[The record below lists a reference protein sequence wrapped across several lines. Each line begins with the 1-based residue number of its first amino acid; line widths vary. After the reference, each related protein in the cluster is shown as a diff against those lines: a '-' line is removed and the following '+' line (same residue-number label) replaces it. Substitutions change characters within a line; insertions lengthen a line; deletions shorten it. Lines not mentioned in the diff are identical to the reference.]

1 MNYLA
6 HIYLSGNNDMVS
18 IGNFVADHIKGNKY
32 TAYPEDIQK
41 GILLHRQIDSFT
53 DGNEIA
59 RTSKRRLNEQFG
71 LYKGVIIDIFYDHML
86 AKNWSD
92 YSEIPLEEYTKEF
105 YVLLMK
111 HYEILPEKIKH
122 LSRYMIEEDWLRSY
136 AHKEGIQRVLTGMN
150 RRTGGKSKMNL
161 AIKDLE
167 DHYDDLENDFTLFFH
182 ELRDFSK
189 NKLSAINQLF
199 Q

>member
-32 TAYPEDIQK
+32 AVYPEDVQK

-53 DGNEIA
+53 DNNEIA
-59 RTSKRRLNEQFG
+59 RKSKRRLNEQFG

-86 AKNWSD
+86 AKNWSV
-92 YSEIPLEEYTKEF
+92 YSDVPLEEYTKDF
-105 YVLLMK
+105 YALLMK
-111 HYEILPEKIKH
+111 HYEILPAKIKH
-122 LSRYMIEEDWLRSY
+122 LSKYMIEEDWLRSY
-136 AHKEGIQRVLTGMN
+136 AHKEGIQKVLTGMN

-167 DHYDDLENDFTLFFH
+167 DHYDDLENDFTLFFD
-182 ELRDFSK
+182 ELRDFSNK
-189 NKLSAINQLF
+189 KLSTINQLF
-199 Q
+199 H

>member
-6 HIYLSGNNDMVS
+6 HIYLSGDNDMVS
-18 IGNFVADHIKGNKY
+18 IGNFVADHIKGNQY

-59 RTSKRRLNEQFG
+59 RRSKRRLDGQFG
-71 LYKGVIIDIFYDHML
+71 LYKGIIIDIFYDHML
-86 AKNWSD
+86 AKNWSV
-92 YSEIPLEEYTKEF
+92 YSAVALEEYTKGF
-105 YVLLMK
+105 YALLSN
-111 HYEILPEKIKH
+111 HYAILPEKIKH
-122 LSRYMIEEDWLRSY
+122 LSRYMIEEDWLQSY
-136 AHKEGIQRVLTGMN
+136 AHMEGIQRVLTGMN

-161 AIKDLE
+161 AITDLE
-167 DHYDDLENDFTLFFH
+167 DHYDDLENDFTLFFD
-182 ELRDFSK
+182 ELRNFSET
-189 NKLSAINQLF
+189 KLSDINQLF